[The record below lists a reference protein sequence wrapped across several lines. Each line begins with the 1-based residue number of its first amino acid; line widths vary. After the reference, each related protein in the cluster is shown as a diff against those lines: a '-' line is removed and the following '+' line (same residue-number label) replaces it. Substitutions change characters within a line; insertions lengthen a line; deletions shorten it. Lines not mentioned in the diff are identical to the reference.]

1 MKVWIDHSGDIVWN
15 DGSAYSDHD
24 PDALYPYLNRWTH
37 FLRDMYVESGEG
49 WWMIL
54 E

>member
-1 MKVWIDHSGDIVWN
+1 MIVWIDYSGDIVWN
-15 DGSAYSDHD
+15 DGSAYTHE

-37 FLRDMYVESGEG
+37 FFYDMYVDSGEG